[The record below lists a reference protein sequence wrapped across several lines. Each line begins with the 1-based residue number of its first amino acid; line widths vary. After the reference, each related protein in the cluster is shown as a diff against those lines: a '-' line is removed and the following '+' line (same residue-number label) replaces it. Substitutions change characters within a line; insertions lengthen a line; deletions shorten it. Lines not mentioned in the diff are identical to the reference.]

1 MNKLKVISLFS
12 GYGTQELA
20 LKYIGVNYEN
30 VANCDIL
37 KFANIAY
44 DSLHETTLGNLGD
57 ISKVNENDYPQSD
70 LMTYSFPCQDI
81 SISGVQKGIQK
92 GTRSG
97 LLYEVE
103 RILTKNQP
111 KYLLMENVKN
121 LVSHNHI
128 ENFKEHI
135 VFLNELGYGCSWKV
149 LNGADYGCP
158 QNRERV
164 FMMSV
169 FGKTNE
175 EVETIMNGVEKH
187 KKDRVPMRP
196 YIENDIIE
204 DLFISCDIT
213 PNEPKKDSVCKLVAR
228 RNDVSYDQ
236 ARRVYSID
244 GCSPCLTTTGSPQI
258 MVDGRIRT
266 ITGREAY
273 RFMGVREEDIDK
285 LLSTSLTTKNHVALA
300 GNSICVPVMEA
311 IFTEF
316 LGEYISQTEEKKSFT
331 QLSLF

>member
-1 MNKLKVISLFS
+1 
-12 GYGTQELA
+12 
-20 LKYIGVNYEN
+20 
-30 VANCDIL
+30 
-37 KFANIAY
+37 
-44 DSLHETTLGNLGD
+44 
-57 ISKVNENDYPQSD
+57 
-70 LMTYSFPCQDI
+70 
-81 SISGVQKGIQK
+81 
-92 GTRSG
+92 
-97 LLYEVE
+97 
-103 RILTKNQP
+103 
-111 KYLLMENVKN
+111 
-121 LVSHNHI
+121 
-128 ENFKEHI
+128 
-135 VFLNELGYGCSWKV
+135 
-149 LNGADYGCP
+149 
-158 QNRERV
+158 
-164 FMMSV
+164 MMSV

-175 EVETIMNGVEKH
+175 EVETIMYGVEKH

-196 YIENDIIE
+196 FIENDIIE

-311 IFTEF
+311 IFREF
-316 LGEYISQTEEKKSFT
+316 LGEYITQTKETKSFT